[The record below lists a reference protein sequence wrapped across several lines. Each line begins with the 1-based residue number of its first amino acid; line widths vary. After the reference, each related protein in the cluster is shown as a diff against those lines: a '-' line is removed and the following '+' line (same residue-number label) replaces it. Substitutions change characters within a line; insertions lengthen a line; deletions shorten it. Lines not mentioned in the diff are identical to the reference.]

1 MPEYRPTYIP
11 TVIENTH
18 RGERHFDIYSRLLLD
33 RIIFLGG
40 EISSWASE
48 VLIAQLLFLESM
60 DPEKD
65 IHLYINSPGIAP
77 GASVNPALAIY
88 DTMQYIRSPIST
100 ICVGQAANVAAL
112 LLAAGAPGKRSTL
125 PHARI
130 HLHQPVGWFQGQATD
145 VDIQAKE
152 LVFIK
157 DTLIDVFARHTGR
170 SHDRVREDIDRDKFL
185 RGQDAVEY
193 GLVDQVIAR
202 KDAKAELVR

>member
-18 RGERHFDIYSRLLLD
+18 RGERHFDIYSRLLID

-65 IHLYINSPGIAP
+65 IHLYINSQGIAA
-77 GASVNPALAIY
+77 GSSVNPALAIY

-100 ICVGQAANVAAL
+100 ICVGQSANVAAL
-112 LLAAGAPGKRSTL
+112 LLAAGAPGKRFTL

-145 VDIQAKE
+145 VDIQARE

-157 DTLIDVFARHTGR
+157 DTLIEVLARHTGR
-170 SHDRVREDIDRDKFL
+170 PIDQVREDTDRDKFL
-185 RGQDAVEY
+185 RGQDAVAY
-193 GLVDQVIAR
+193 GLVDQVIVR
-202 KDAKAELVR
+202 KDVKAELVR